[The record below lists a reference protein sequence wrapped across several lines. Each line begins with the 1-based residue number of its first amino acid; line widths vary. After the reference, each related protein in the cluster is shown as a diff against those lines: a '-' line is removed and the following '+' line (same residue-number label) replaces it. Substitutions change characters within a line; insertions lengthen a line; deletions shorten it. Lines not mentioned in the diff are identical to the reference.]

1 MDLPLEN
8 QEAEDENGEDDD
20 ESDDEDPEE
29 LHKALVCWP
38 QWQPRHDFH

>member
-38 QWQPRHDFH
+38 QRQRKS